1 MKHVTYAEK
10 TLLIGDEM
18 ADVLIEYAAQLASDG
33 DADALDVRA
42 VSGDGDEV
50 MATFLV
56 GAGAP
61 LMAETTHS
69 NLPEPD
75 NAELVER
82 VRADIAR
89 RRRPAEVEPEDGSSI
104 PDPDL
109 ASWDADA

>member
-1 MKHVTYAEK
+1 
-10 TLLIGDEM
+10 M
-18 ADVLIEYAAQLASDG
+18 ADALLAYAAQLACDGHSD
-33 DADALDVRA
+33 AVNVRA
-42 VSGDGDEV
+42 ISGDGDEV

>member
-1 MKHVTYAEK
+1 
-10 TLLIGDEM
+10 
-18 ADVLIEYAAQLASDG
+18 
-33 DADALDVRA
+33 
-42 VSGDGDEV
+42 
-50 MATFLV
+50 
-56 GAGAP
+56 
-61 LMAETTHS
+61 MAETTHS

-89 RRRPAEVEPEDGSSI
+89 RRRPAEVEPEDGSSV